1 MFNRYATS
9 IIAAAVI
16 ATLGVTVVGC
26 GRDTSVDSAAETT
39 DSELITE
46 EILFPE
52 KYSLIDEKRVT
63 PYKNQHQSGMCWAYT
78 TTAVAES
85 ALITAGFEGED
96 VDLSEGHVCYT
107 FYSYAED
114 REEGSSEDGIYVLG
128 EKKKILLNPYYAGG
142 NPIVAMYRFAAGA
155 GPIYEEEFPID
166 TDAGQLKKSVENAM
180 KLEAEGKI
188 QKNMGKYL
196 LTEYD
201 VYESDED
208 IKYGLMNR
216 GAVAIG
222 VSMNEN
228 GLGLNSNN
236 EACYYYT
243 DATNPPE
250 STNHVVTIVGWDD
263 TYSKDNFGKVK
274 PNNDGAWLVKDSLSS
289 NLNYRNTGY
298 YWLSYDEYHMGN
310 TAARFA
316 KREDYGTVLSY
327 DGMMLEEAIKTEGEY
342 TVTANCFTVEA
353 DNAVNAVG
361 VCVCNPKQKMDIEI
375 YLNPEADRPDS
386 GEAVYTDSVIVD
398 FVGYKVIDLGEAID
412 VKAGD
417 RIGVVV
423 RYHNIEGQSKIAPV
437 EGDTNYIN
445 LGSLGE
451 LYITSKPGESYALK
465 DGIWYDLSDAESA
478 GVFGKAGIIN
488 NARIKLLLSK

>member
-26 GRDTSVDSAAETT
+26 GRDTSVDSAAEKT

-188 QKNMGKYL
+188 
-196 LTEYD
+196 
-201 VYESDED
+201 
-208 IKYGLMNR
+208 
-216 GAVAIG
+216 
-222 VSMNEN
+222 
-228 GLGLNSNN
+228 
-236 EACYYYT
+236 
-243 DATNPPE
+243 
-250 STNHVVTIVGWDD
+250 H
-263 TYSKDNFGKVK
+263 
-274 PNNDGAWLVKDSLSS
+274 
-289 NLNYRNTGY
+289 
-298 YWLSYDEYHMGN
+298 
-310 TAARFA
+310 
-316 KREDYGTVLSY
+316 
-327 DGMMLEEAIKTEGEY
+327 
-342 TVTANCFTVEA
+342 
-353 DNAVNAVG
+353 
-361 VCVCNPKQKMDIEI
+361 
-375 YLNPEADRPDS
+375 
-386 GEAVYTDSVIVD
+386 
-398 FVGYKVIDLGEAID
+398 
-412 VKAGD
+412 
-417 RIGVVV
+417 
-423 RYHNIEGQSKIAPV
+423 
-437 EGDTNYIN
+437 
-445 LGSLGE
+445 GS
-451 LYITSKPGESYALK
+451 
-465 DGIWYDLSDAESA
+465 
-478 GVFGKAGIIN
+478 
-488 NARIKLLLSK
+488 